1 LPESEARPF
10 PEVVPDPAPFPAG
23 GAGALPA
30 FGPVDVRG
38 GVDGFAEPEEPWAGR
53 PWFAESPPARGPDP
67 DSRVS
72 AARFAP

>member
-1 LPESEARPF
+1 
-10 PEVVPDPAPFPAG
+10 
-23 GAGALPA
+23 LPA